1 MGKITGFK
9 EYSRSNYEKISPEV
23 RIKNWGEMRE
33 ETSDEKIRTQAARC
47 MSCGI
52 PFCSAGIMLPN
63 GASGCPLHNLI
74 PEWNDMVYRGQWQE
88 AYERLSLT
96 NPFPEFT
103 GRVCPAPCEG
113 SCTVGLI
120 GEPVTISSI
129 EYEIIEHAF
138 QNGWV
143 KPAKAPATGK
153 RVAVVGSGP
162 AGLATAHYLTSVGH
176 AVTVF
181 ERSDRPGGLLMYGI
195 PNMKLDKDII
205 QRRLDILEEAGVT
218 FVCNTEIG
226 KDIAAQELVDTY
238 DAVVLCGGA
247 TRARGINVEGN
258 DAKGVHMAMDFLTA
272 NTQNIL
278 AGEPQESKITAKD
291 KHVIVIGGGDT
302 GTDCVGTSIRH
313 GAKSVHQFEIMP
325 QAPDKRDANTNP
337 WPEWPKKLKTDYG
350 QEEAIYLTGSDP
362 RNYEINTTK
371 IEKNEAGEVT
381 AVHTVQIEWKRDAL
395 GRMNPVPV
403 EGTEKVWKADL
414 VLLAMGFTG
423 PEDTIPDELTLKRDL
438 RSNIQAAETDYKTN
452 VEKVFTC
459 GDMRRGQ
466 SLVVWALQEGKLAAG
481 EVDRFLSGDT
491 AIY

>member
-1 MGKITGFK
+1 
-9 EYSRSNYEKISPEV
+9 
-23 RIKNWGEMRE
+23 
-33 ETSDEKIRTQAARC
+33 
-47 MSCGI
+47 
-52 PFCSAGIMLPN
+52 
-63 GASGCPLHNLI
+63 
-74 PEWNDMVYRGQWQE
+74 
-88 AYERLSLT
+88 
-96 NPFPEFT
+96 
-103 GRVCPAPCEG
+103 
-113 SCTVGLI
+113 
-120 GEPVTISSI
+120 
-129 EYEIIEHAF
+129 
-138 QNGWV
+138 
-143 KPAKAPATGK
+143 
-153 RVAVVGSGP
+153 
-162 AGLATAHYLTSVGH
+162 
-176 AVTVF
+176 
-181 ERSDRPGGLLMYGI
+181 MYGI

-218 FVCNTEIG
+218 FICNTEIG